1 MTIWNPLETVAD
13 VFPVISATHARR
25 ANLAA
30 AYFWFFMLPTAIIT
44 GWIYSVAF
52 ISAVSIYANFVS
64 HLSAWQAA
72 RAEEA
77 GEQQR

>member
-1 MTIWNPLETVAD
+1 MNLWKPLEAVAGAFPTVT
-13 VFPVISATHARR
+13 ATHAKR
-25 ANLAA
+25 ANLAM
-30 AYFWFFMLPTAIIT
+30 AYVWFFMLPTAVIT

-77 GEQQR
+77 GEED